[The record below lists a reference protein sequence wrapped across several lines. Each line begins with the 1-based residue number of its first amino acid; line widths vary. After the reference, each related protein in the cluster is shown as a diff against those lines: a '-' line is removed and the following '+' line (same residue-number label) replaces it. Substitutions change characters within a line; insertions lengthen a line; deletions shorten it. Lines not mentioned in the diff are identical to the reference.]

1 MNMNRT
7 LKAIA
12 ALMLVMVFAVGCNKP
27 DEPNNGG
34 MDEEVPEG
42 AINGLFSI
50 SETQQVCFS
59 KGNLQYIGSA
69 TIPYWRFAE
78 QQWEY
83 LGDNGQ
89 GSSTTNIDR
98 DLFCWGTGDNPTS
111 QATASLEYC
120 EWGNNPISNG
130 GTTGKWRTL
139 AADEWDYIFN
149 WRGGE
154 SGLRYAKAKL
164 DRTNGVVLLPDGWDG
179 SIYHLNSINL
189 EKEPYTSNFISLND
203 WVNTLE
209 PNGVVFLPAAG
220 YRGGF
225 VFFDVGTVGSY
236 WSSSPCLVGAY
247 SMSFYSRELELLD
260 YDVDGGHGRSVRLVC
275 THE

>member
-1 MNMNRT
+1 MNKFT
-7 LKAIA
+7 KAIA
-12 ALMLVMVFAVGCNKP
+12 AIILIVAAIVVAGCNKP

-34 MDEEVPEG
+34 MYEEVPEG

-50 SETQQVCFS
+50 SEIQQVYFS
-59 KGNLQYIGSA
+59 KGNLQYVGSA
-69 TIPYWRFAE
+69 NTPYWRFAE

-83 LGDNGQ
+83 FGDNGQ
-89 GSSTTNIDR
+89 GTSASNIDR

-111 QATASLEYC
+111 QATANLDYC

-139 AADEWDYIFN
+139 AANEWDYIFN
-149 WRGGE
+149 LRGGE

-164 DRTNGVVLLPDGWDG
+164 DRTNGVVLLPDGWDD
-179 SIYHLNSINL
+179 SVYHLNSINL

-220 YRGGF
+220 CRGGF
-225 VFFDVGTVGSY
+225 VFFDVGTAGSY